1 MKLFRPY
8 LWGGRI
14 IKLARR
20 LGMDVMPTLTRDHRI
35 AGARL
40 AWREEEP
47 GLLRGAVVEGAH
59 DGVPIRLFVANDL
72 DVIQQVHRK
81 GEFYEPEELAIIK
94 SAWDQRLGGGTF
106 LDVGANVGNHALFAA
121 LVLGADRVIASE
133 PQEVAARIFE
143 TNAALNHV
151 ANRIELHRV
160 GLSDSAGQA
169 RLQSTSNNLGAA
181 RLEQGEGGID
191 LVTGDALVGEQAI
204 GFIKIDTEGFE
215 LPVLRGLTA
224 TIARDHPPLFVEVET
239 ENLAAFEQFCAE
251 HGYAVTE
258 RFQRY
263 ETSVNCLAIHQENS

>member
-1 MKLFRPY
+1 MKFFRPY

-20 LGMDVMPTLTRDHRI
+20 LGMDVMPTLTRDHSI

-40 AWREEEP
+40 AWRDEEP
-47 GLLRGAVVEGAH
+47 GLLRGAIVEGEH
-59 DGVPIRLFVANDL
+59 EGVPIKLFVANDL

-81 GEFYEPEELAIIK
+81 GKLYEPEELALIK
-94 SAWDQRLGGGTF
+94 GAYRGGTF

-121 LVLGADRVIASE
+121 LVLGADKVIACE
-133 PQEVAARIFE
+133 PQEAAARILE

-151 ANRIELHRV
+151 ADRIAVHRV

-169 RLQSTSNNLGAA
+169 ALNVQSNNLGAT
-181 RLEQGEGGID
+181 RLEAGDGGIE
-191 LVTGDALVGEQAI
+191 LVTGDALVGDHPI

-239 ENLAAFEQFCAE
+239 ENLAEFEHFCTE
-251 HGYAVTE
+251 HGYQITE

-263 ETSVNCLAIHQENS
+263 QTSVNCLAIHRESR